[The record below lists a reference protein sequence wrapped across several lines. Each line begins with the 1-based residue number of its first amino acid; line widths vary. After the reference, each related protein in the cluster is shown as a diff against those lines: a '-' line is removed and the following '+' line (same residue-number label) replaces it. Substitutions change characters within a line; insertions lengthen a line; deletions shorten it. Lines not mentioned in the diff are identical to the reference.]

1 MCVCVCVCI
10 KMCAHVCVCVTV
22 CVCVCMS
29 AVDLNAVKLSSH
41 GFIHC
46 ISEEKAGFPS
56 YINSIVY

>member
-1 MCVCVCVCI
+1 MCVCVHKDVCTCMCVCDS
-10 KMCAHVCVCVTV
+10 V